1 MDAIDLILRLHK
13 AGKIDTEEAKTLL
26 ESMSPK
32 TQNVPTIPSNVP
44 WTTPYVPS
52 YPSPNTPIDPVTP
65 WITYCQN
72 NTTTTN
78 EATEVRTNYD
88 AK

>member
-13 AGKIDTEEAKTLL
+13 EGQITTEEAKTLL
-26 ESMSPK
+26 NNIVP
-32 TQNVPTIPSNVP
+32 TVQNVPTVPSNVP
-44 WTTPYVPS
+44 WTTPYVPA
-52 YPSPNTPIDPVTP
+52 YPPPNTPIDPVTP

-72 NTTTTN
+72 GTTSTN
-78 EATEVRTNYD
+78 EATEIRTNYD